1 MFPASRSTTIAPVFT
16 IDAVS
21 NFGVI
26 PNIAL
31 SNASATWPT
40 ANKILYI
47 PFRLSEPI
55 TVQQLLLHNGAA
67 VSGNVEMAIY
77 SEDGTRIVTS
87 GSTAQAGTTAIQ
99 LLNITDTL
107 LGRGAFYFGVS
118 LNNVTGELNRVAPVL
133 GLCQMIGLLTETPG
147 SFGLPAIATFS
158 AYVDAYLPLCG
169 LLAQSTA

>member
-1 MFPASRSTTIAPVFT
+1 MFRSTTIAPVFT
-16 IDAVS
+16 IDAIS
-21 NFGVI
+21 NFGVM

-40 ANKILYI
+40 TNKVLYV

-55 TVQQLLLHNGAA
+55 IVQQLFVHNGAA
-67 VSGNVEMAIY
+67 VSGNIEIAIY

-87 GSTAQAGTTAIQ
+87 GSTAQAGTSTIQ
-99 LLNITDTL
+99 LFDITDTL

-118 LNNVTGELNRVAPVL
+118 LDNETGQLNRVAPVL

-147 SFGLPAIATFS
+147 AFGLPAIATFA

-169 LLAQSTA
+169 LLAQSAA